1 MALWRAK
8 DKPPVELVVAN
19 LNLTGND
26 RMQDRTYLKQKYRK
40 ISVAL
45 ISNFLILGA
54 MAAVMR
60 PSFETNDDIVFAE
73 LGSGLRGVK
82 DAHLVFQNYGLG
94 MIYRLLYG
102 VTGRLPWYTIVQ
114 YMILFVAFTV
124 VTYVLISRLGEISG
138 LCLFVILACGFGYEG
153 YIHLQFTKTAGIA
166 AAAAV
171 FLLLYLLEQEKY
183 SWWGIAGGIL
193 LAVIAYMYREDQF
206 WASCGL
212 MAGAGLLFLFDLR
225 KYRNKKLRRLGICV
239 LTFGVL
245 LLSVFGVDRWDSSK
259 YRSAEW
265 KEYQEFNQLRS
276 ELLDYGFPD
285 YDSNQKIYEELG
297 ISREAYE
304 LYKSWNFNDTE
315 KFDTEV
321 MKKLVDL
328 KQKRPLTIRTVTA
341 FIRRFPS
348 DLLRMPMFYF
358 FAVFALLWILCGKK
372 DVCSVISVLAECLL
386 LVAVYFYLYYQG
398 RYMVNRVDVGLWFS
412 ACLVMLWIFSSGEVR
427 HMNTKVSVLLCM
439 ICVALGQFMMYTD
452 WRLATSSIPEAR
464 VSQRAV
470 LETIGTDK
478 EHTYLAKSGMLSEIV
493 CYGPFDRM
501 PENLLDNVYWFGGW
515 ECRTPGYTR
524 AMEVHGIINPYRDVV
539 NNENIYLVDD
549 NIDLTLKYIR
559 QYYAE
564 NAEAVFVKTIGN
576 VDVYQITDDS
586 VKKE

>member
-1 MALWRAK
+1 
-8 DKPPVELVVAN
+8 
-19 LNLTGND
+19 
-26 RMQDRTYLKQKYRK
+26 MQDRTYLKQKYRK

-45 ISNFLILGA
+45 ISNLLILGA
-54 MAAVMR
+54 MVAFMR

-114 YMILFVAFTV
+114 YMILFAAFTV

-265 KEYQEFNQLRS
+265 EEYQEFNQLRS

-358 FAVFALLWILCGKK
+358 FAVFALLWLLCGKK

-386 LVAVYFYLYYQG
+386 LVVVYFYLYYQG

-439 ICVALGQFMMYTD
+439 ICVVLGQFMMYKD

-564 NAEAVFVKTIGN
+564 NAQAVFVKTIGN

>member
-1 MALWRAK
+1 
-8 DKPPVELVVAN
+8 
-19 LNLTGND
+19 
-26 RMQDRTYLKQKYRK
+26 MQDRTYLKQKYRK

-45 ISNFLILGA
+45 ISNLLILGA
-54 MAAVMR
+54 MVAFMR

-114 YMILFVAFTV
+114 YMILFAAFTV

-265 KEYQEFNQLRS
+265 EEYQEFNQLRS

-285 YDSNQKIYEELG
+285 YDSNQEIYEELG

-341 FIRRFPS
+341 FLRRFPS

-358 FAVFALLWILCGKK
+358 FAVFAVLWLLCGKK

-386 LVAVYFYLYYQG
+386 LVVVYFYLYYQG

-439 ICVALGQFMMYTD
+439 ICVVLGQFMMYKD

-524 AMEVHGIINPYRDVV
+524 TMEVHGIINPYRDVV

-564 NAEAVFVKTIGN
+564 NAQAVFVKTIGN

>member
-1 MALWRAK
+1 
-8 DKPPVELVVAN
+8 
-19 LNLTGND
+19 
-26 RMQDRTYLKQKYRK
+26 MQDRTYLKQKYRK

-45 ISNFLILGA
+45 ISNLLILGA
-54 MAAVMR
+54 MAAFMR

-114 YMILFVAFTV
+114 YMILFAAFTV

-285 YDSNQKIYEELG
+285 YDSNQEIYEELG

-341 FIRRFPS
+341 FLRRFPS

-358 FAVFALLWILCGKK
+358 FAVFAVLWLLCGKK

-412 ACLVMLWIFSSGEVR
+412 ACLVMLWIFSSGEVKY
-427 HMNTKVSVLLCM
+427 MNTKVSVLLCM
-439 ICVALGQFMMYTD
+439 ICVVLGQFMMYKD

-564 NAEAVFVKTIGN
+564 NAQAVFVKTIGN

>member
-1 MALWRAK
+1 
-8 DKPPVELVVAN
+8 
-19 LNLTGND
+19 
-26 RMQDRTYLKQKYRK
+26 MQDRTYLKQKYRK

-45 ISNFLILGA
+45 ISNLLILGA
-54 MAAVMR
+54 MVAFMR

-114 YMILFVAFTV
+114 YMILFAAFTV

-265 KEYQEFNQLRS
+265 EEYQEFNQLRS

-285 YDSNQKIYEELG
+285 YDSNQEIYEELG

-341 FIRRFPS
+341 FLRRFPS

-358 FAVFALLWILCGKK
+358 FAVFAVLWLLCGKK
-372 DVCSVISVLAECLL
+372 DVFSIISVLAECLL

-439 ICVALGQFMMYTD
+439 ICVVLGQFMMYKD

-564 NAEAVFVKTIGN
+564 NAQAVFVKTIGN

>member
-1 MALWRAK
+1 
-8 DKPPVELVVAN
+8 
-19 LNLTGND
+19 
-26 RMQDRTYLKQKYRK
+26 MQDRTYLKQKYRK
-40 ISVAL
+40 ISVVL

-54 MAAVMR
+54 MAAFMR

-114 YMILFVAFTV
+114 YMILFAAFTV

-166 AAAAV
+166 AVAAV
-171 FLLLYLLEQEKY
+171 FLLFYLLEQEKY

-245 LLSVFGVDRWDSSK
+245 LLSVFGVDRWDFSK

-285 YDSNQKIYEELG
+285 YDSNQEIYEELG

-341 FIRRFPS
+341 FLRRFPS

-358 FAVFALLWILCGKK
+358 FAVFAVLWLLCGKK
-372 DVCSVISVLAECLL
+372 DVFSIISVLAECLL

-427 HMNTKVSVLLCM
+427 YMNTKVSVLLCM
-439 ICVALGQFMMYTD
+439 ICVVLGQFMMYKD

-524 AMEVHGIINPYRDVV
+524 AMEVRGIINPYRDVV
-539 NNENIYLVDD
+539 NNENVYLVDD

>member
-1 MALWRAK
+1 
-8 DKPPVELVVAN
+8 
-19 LNLTGND
+19 
-26 RMQDRTYLKQKYRK
+26 MQDRTYLKQKYRK

-45 ISNFLILGA
+45 ISNLLILGA
-54 MAAVMR
+54 MVAFMR

-114 YMILFVAFTV
+114 YMILFVSFTV

-171 FLLLYLLEQEKY
+171 FLLLHLLEQEKY

-239 LTFGVL
+239 LTFVVL

-265 KEYQEFNQLRS
+265 EEYQEFNQLRS

-285 YDSNQKIYEELG
+285 YDSNQEIYEDLG

-341 FIRRFPS
+341 FLRRFPS

-358 FAVFALLWILCGKK
+358 FAVFAVLWLLCGKK
-372 DVCSVISVLAECLL
+372 DVFSVISVLAECLL

-427 HMNTKVSVLLCM
+427 YMNTKVSVLLCM
-439 ICVALGQFMMYTD
+439 ICVALGQFMMYKD

-515 ECRTPGYTR
+515 ECRTPGYTK

-539 NNENIYLVDD
+539 NNENVYLVDD

-564 NAEAVFVKTIGN
+564 NAQAVFVKTIGN

>member
-1 MALWRAK
+1 
-8 DKPPVELVVAN
+8 
-19 LNLTGND
+19 
-26 RMQDRTYLKQKYRK
+26 MQDRTYLKQKYRK

-45 ISNFLILGA
+45 ISNLLILGA

-114 YMILFVAFTV
+114 YMILFAAFTV

-183 SWWGIAGGIL
+183 SLWGIAGGIL

-285 YDSNQKIYEELG
+285 YDSNQEIYEELG

-341 FIRRFPS
+341 FLRRFPS

-386 LVAVYFYLYYQG
+386 LVVVYFYLYYQG

>member
-1 MALWRAK
+1 
-8 DKPPVELVVAN
+8 
-19 LNLTGND
+19 
-26 RMQDRTYLKQKYRK
+26 
-40 ISVAL
+40 
-45 ISNFLILGA
+45 

-114 YMILFVAFTV
+114 YMILFAAFTV

-171 FLLLYLLEQEKY
+171 FFLLYLLEQEKY
-183 SWWGIAGGIL
+183 SLWGIAGGIL

-285 YDSNQKIYEELG
+285 YDSNQEIYEELG

-328 KQKRPLTIRTVTA
+328 KQKRLLTIRTVTA

-559 QYYAE
+559 KYYAE

>member
-1 MALWRAK
+1 
-8 DKPPVELVVAN
+8 
-19 LNLTGND
+19 
-26 RMQDRTYLKQKYRK
+26 MQDRTYLKQKYRK

-45 ISNFLILGA
+45 ISNLLILGA

-60 PSFETNDDIVFAE
+60 SSFETNDDIVFAE

-114 YMILFVAFTV
+114 YMILFAAFTV

-212 MAGAGLLFLFDLR
+212 MAGAGLLFLFELR

-285 YDSNQKIYEELG
+285 YDSNQEIYEELG

-427 HMNTKVSVLLCM
+427 YMNTKVSVLLCM

-549 NIDLTLKYIR
+549 NIDLTIKYIR

>member
-1 MALWRAK
+1 
-8 DKPPVELVVAN
+8 
-19 LNLTGND
+19 
-26 RMQDRTYLKQKYRK
+26 MQDRTYLKQKYRK

-45 ISNFLILGA
+45 ISNLLILGA
-54 MAAVMR
+54 MAAFMR

-94 MIYRLLYG
+94 MIYRFLYG

-114 YMILFVAFTV
+114 YMILFVSFTV

-138 LCLFVILACGFGYEG
+138 LCLFVILVCGFGYEG

-171 FLLLYLLEQEKY
+171 FLLFHLMEQEKY

-212 MAGAGLLFLFDLR
+212 MAGAGVLFLFDLR
-225 KYRNKKLRRLGICV
+225 KYRNKKLRRIGICV

-285 YDSNQKIYEELG
+285 YDSNQEIYEELG

-341 FIRRFPS
+341 FLRRFPS

-358 FAVFALLWILCGKK
+358 FAVFAVLWLLCGKK
-372 DVCSVISVLAECLL
+372 DVFSVISVLAECLL

-427 HMNTKVSVLLCM
+427 YMNTKVSVLLCM
-439 ICVALGQFMMYTD
+439 ICVALGQFMMYKD

-478 EHTYLAKSGMLSEIV
+478 EHVYLAKSGMLSEIV

-524 AMEVHGIINPYRDVV
+524 AMEAHGIINPYRDVV
-539 NNENIYLVDD
+539 NNETIYLVDD

-564 NAEAVFVKTIGN
+564 NAQAVFVKTIGN

>member
-1 MALWRAK
+1 
-8 DKPPVELVVAN
+8 
-19 LNLTGND
+19 
-26 RMQDRTYLKQKYRK
+26 MQDRTYLKQKYRK

-45 ISNFLILGA
+45 ISNLLILGA
-54 MAAVMR
+54 MAAFMR

-114 YMILFVAFTV
+114 YMILFAAFTV
-124 VTYVLISRLGEISG
+124 VTYVLMSRLGEISG

-285 YDSNQKIYEELG
+285 YDSNQEIYEELG

-328 KQKRPLTIRTVTA
+328 KQKRPLTIRTVNA
-341 FIRRFPS
+341 FLRRFPS

-576 VDVYQITDDS
+576 VDVYQIIDDS

>member
-1 MALWRAK
+1 
-8 DKPPVELVVAN
+8 
-19 LNLTGND
+19 
-26 RMQDRTYLKQKYRK
+26 MQDRTYLKQKYRK

-45 ISNFLILGA
+45 ISNLLILGA
-54 MAAVMR
+54 MAAFMR

-114 YMILFVAFTV
+114 YMILFAAFTV

-285 YDSNQKIYEELG
+285 YDSNQEIYEELG

-341 FIRRFPS
+341 FLRRFPS

-358 FAVFALLWILCGKK
+358 FAVFAVLWLLCGKK

-576 VDVYQITDDS
+576 VDVYQIIDDS

>member
-1 MALWRAK
+1 
-8 DKPPVELVVAN
+8 
-19 LNLTGND
+19 
-26 RMQDRTYLKQKYRK
+26 MQDRTYLKQKYRK

-45 ISNFLILGA
+45 ISNLLILGA
-54 MAAVMR
+54 MAAFMR

-114 YMILFVAFTV
+114 YMILFAAFTV

-225 KYRNKKLRRLGICV
+225 KYRNKKLRRLEICV

-285 YDSNQKIYEELG
+285 YDSNQEIYEELG

-341 FIRRFPS
+341 FLRRFPS

-358 FAVFALLWILCGKK
+358 FAVFAVLWLLCGKK

-412 ACLVMLWIFSSGEVR
+412 ACLVMLWIFSSEEVR
-427 HMNTKVSVLLCM
+427 YMNTKVSVLLCM
-439 ICVALGQFMMYTD
+439 ICVVLGQFMMYKD

-524 AMEVHGIINPYRDVV
+524 AMEVHGIINLYRDVV
-539 NNENIYLVDD
+539 NNENVYLVDD

>member
-1 MALWRAK
+1 
-8 DKPPVELVVAN
+8 
-19 LNLTGND
+19 
-26 RMQDRTYLKQKYRK
+26 MQDRTYLKQKYRK

-45 ISNFLILGA
+45 ISNLLILGA
-54 MAAVMR
+54 MAAFMR

-124 VTYVLISRLGEISG
+124 VTYGLISRLGEISG

-212 MAGAGLLFLFDLR
+212 MAGAGVLFLFDLR
-225 KYRNKKLRRLGICV
+225 KYRNKKLRRIGICV

-285 YDSNQKIYEELG
+285 YDSNQEIYEELG

-341 FIRRFPS
+341 FLRRFPS

-358 FAVFALLWILCGKK
+358 FAVFAVLWLLCGKK
-372 DVCSVISVLAECLL
+372 DVFSVISVLAECLL

-412 ACLVMLWIFSSGEVR
+412 VCLVMLWIFSSGEVR
-427 HMNTKVSVLLCM
+427 YMNTKVSVLLCI
-439 ICVALGQFMMYTD
+439 ICVVLGQFMMYKD
-452 WRLATSSIPEAR
+452 WRLVTSSIPEAR
-464 VSQRAV
+464 VNQRAV

-478 EHTYLAKSGMLSEIV
+478 EHVYLAKSGMLSEIV

-524 AMEVHGIINPYRDVV
+524 AMEAHGIINPYRDVV
-539 NNENIYLVDD
+539 NNETIYLVDD

-564 NAEAVFVKTIGN
+564 NAQAVFVKTIGN

>member
-1 MALWRAK
+1 
-8 DKPPVELVVAN
+8 
-19 LNLTGND
+19 
-26 RMQDRTYLKQKYRK
+26 MQDRTYLKQKYRK

-54 MAAVMR
+54 MAAFMR

-114 YMILFVAFTV
+114 YMILFAAFTV

-285 YDSNQKIYEELG
+285 YDSNQEIYEELG

-341 FIRRFPS
+341 FLRRFPS

-358 FAVFALLWILCGKK
+358 FAVFAVLWLLCGKK
-372 DVCSVISVLAECLL
+372 DVFSIISVLAECLL

-427 HMNTKVSVLLCM
+427 YMNTKVSVLLCM
-439 ICVALGQFMMYTD
+439 ICVVLGQFMMYKD

-515 ECRTPGYTR
+515 ECWTPGYTR

>member
-1 MALWRAK
+1 
-8 DKPPVELVVAN
+8 
-19 LNLTGND
+19 
-26 RMQDRTYLKQKYRK
+26 MQDRTYLKQKYRK

-45 ISNFLILGA
+45 ISNLLILGA
-54 MAAVMR
+54 MAAFMR

-114 YMILFVAFTV
+114 YMILFAAFTV

-265 KEYQEFNQLRS
+265 EEYQEFNQLRS

-285 YDSNQKIYEELG
+285 YDSNQEIYEELG

-341 FIRRFPS
+341 FLRRFPS

-358 FAVFALLWILCGKK
+358 FAVFAVLWLLCGKK

-386 LVAVYFYLYYQG
+386 LVVVYFYLYYQG

-439 ICVALGQFMMYTD
+439 ICVVLGQFMMYKD

-564 NAEAVFVKTIGN
+564 NAQAVFVKTIGN

>member
-1 MALWRAK
+1 
-8 DKPPVELVVAN
+8 
-19 LNLTGND
+19 
-26 RMQDRTYLKQKYRK
+26 MQDRTYLKQKYRK

-45 ISNFLILGA
+45 ISNLLILGA
-54 MAAVMR
+54 MAAFMR

-114 YMILFVAFTV
+114 YMILFAAFTV

-225 KYRNKKLRRLGICV
+225 KYRNKKFRRLGICV

-285 YDSNQKIYEELG
+285 YDSNQEIYEELG

-328 KQKRPLTIRTVTA
+328 KQKRSLTIRTVTA

>member
-1 MALWRAK
+1 
-8 DKPPVELVVAN
+8 
-19 LNLTGND
+19 
-26 RMQDRTYLKQKYRK
+26 MQDRTYLKQKYRK

-45 ISNFLILGA
+45 ISNLLILGVMVA
-54 MAAVMR
+54 FMR

-114 YMILFVAFTV
+114 YMILFAAFTV

-539 NNENIYLVDD
+539 NNENVYLVDD

>member
-1 MALWRAK
+1 
-8 DKPPVELVVAN
+8 
-19 LNLTGND
+19 
-26 RMQDRTYLKQKYRK
+26 MQDRTYLKQKYRK

-45 ISNFLILGA
+45 ISNLLILGA
-54 MAAVMR
+54 MAAFMR

-114 YMILFVAFTV
+114 YMILFAAFTV

-225 KYRNKKLRRLGICV
+225 KYRNKKLRRLEICV

-285 YDSNQKIYEELG
+285 YDSNQEIYEELG

-341 FIRRFPS
+341 FLRRFPS

-358 FAVFALLWILCGKK
+358 FAVFAVLWLLCGKK

-439 ICVALGQFMMYTD
+439 ICVVLGQFMMYKD

-524 AMEVHGIINPYRDVV
+524 AMEVRGIINPYRDVV
-539 NNENIYLVDD
+539 NNENVYLVDD

>member
-1 MALWRAK
+1 
-8 DKPPVELVVAN
+8 
-19 LNLTGND
+19 
-26 RMQDRTYLKQKYRK
+26 MQDRTYLKQKYRK

-45 ISNFLILGA
+45 ISNLLILGA
-54 MAAVMR
+54 MAAFMR

-94 MIYRLLYG
+94 MIYRFLYG

-114 YMILFVAFTV
+114 YMILFAAFTV
-124 VTYVLISRLGEISG
+124 VTYVLISRLGKISG
-138 LCLFVILACGFGYEG
+138 LCLFVILVCGFGYEG

-171 FLLLYLLEQEKY
+171 FLLLHLLEQEKY

-239 LTFGVL
+239 LTFVVL

-285 YDSNQKIYEELG
+285 YDSNQEIYEELG

-348 DLLRMPMFYF
+348 DLLRMPMFYS

-372 DVCSVISVLAECLL
+372 DVFSVISVLAECLL

-412 ACLVMLWIFSSGEVR
+412 VCLVMLWIFSSGEVR
-427 HMNTKVSVLLCM
+427 YMNTKMSVLLCM
-439 ICVALGQFMMYTD
+439 ICVVLGQFMMYKD

-478 EHTYLAKSGMLSEIV
+478 EHVYLAKSGMLSEIV

-515 ECRTPGYTR
+515 ECRTPGYTK
-524 AMEVHGIINPYRDVV
+524 AMEAHGIINPYRDVV

-564 NAEAVFVKTIGN
+564 NAQAVFVKTIGN

>member
-1 MALWRAK
+1 
-8 DKPPVELVVAN
+8 
-19 LNLTGND
+19 
-26 RMQDRTYLKQKYRK
+26 MQDRTYLKQKYRK

-45 ISNFLILGA
+45 ISNLLILGA

-94 MIYRLLYG
+94 MIYRFLYG

-114 YMILFVAFTV
+114 YMILFAAFTV

-171 FLLLYLLEQEKY
+171 FLLLHLLEQEKY
-183 SWWGIAGGIL
+183 SWRGIAGGIL

-285 YDSNQKIYEELG
+285 YDSNQEIYEELG
-297 ISREAYE
+297 ISREAYK

-341 FIRRFPS
+341 FLRRFPS

-358 FAVFALLWILCGKK
+358 FAVFAVLWLLCGKK
-372 DVCSVISVLAECLL
+372 DVFSVISVLAECLL

-427 HMNTKVSVLLCM
+427 YMNTKVSVLLCM

>member
-1 MALWRAK
+1 
-8 DKPPVELVVAN
+8 
-19 LNLTGND
+19 
-26 RMQDRTYLKQKYRK
+26 MQDRTYLKQKYRK

-45 ISNFLILGA
+45 ISNLLILGA
-54 MAAVMR
+54 MVAFMR

-94 MIYRLLYG
+94 IIYRLLYG

-114 YMILFVAFTV
+114 YMILFAAFTV

-265 KEYQEFNQLRS
+265 EEYQEFNQLRS

-285 YDSNQKIYEELG
+285 YDSNQEIYEELG

-341 FIRRFPS
+341 FLRRFPS

-358 FAVFALLWILCGKK
+358 FAVFAVLWLLCGKK

-386 LVAVYFYLYYQG
+386 LVVVYFYLYYQG

-439 ICVALGQFMMYTD
+439 ICVVLGQFMMYKD

>member
-1 MALWRAK
+1 
-8 DKPPVELVVAN
+8 
-19 LNLTGND
+19 
-26 RMQDRTYLKQKYRK
+26 MQDRTYLKQKYRK

-45 ISNFLILGA
+45 ISNLLILGA

-114 YMILFVAFTV
+114 YMILFAAFTV

-212 MAGAGLLFLFDLR
+212 MAGAGLLFLFELR

-259 YRSAEW
+259 YRSVEW

-285 YDSNQKIYEELG
+285 YDSNQEIYEELG

-539 NNENIYLVDD
+539 NNENVYLVDD

-576 VDVYQITDDS
+576 VDVYQIIDDS

>member
-1 MALWRAK
+1 
-8 DKPPVELVVAN
+8 
-19 LNLTGND
+19 
-26 RMQDRTYLKQKYRK
+26 MQDRTYLKKKYRK

-54 MAAVMR
+54 MAAFMR

-114 YMILFVAFTV
+114 YMILFAAFTV

-265 KEYQEFNQLRS
+265 EEYQEFNQLRS

-285 YDSNQKIYEELG
+285 YDSNQEIYEELG

-341 FIRRFPS
+341 FLRRFPS

-358 FAVFALLWILCGKK
+358 FAVFAVLWLLCGKK

-386 LVAVYFYLYYQG
+386 LVVVYFYLYYQG

-439 ICVALGQFMMYTD
+439 ICVVLGQFMMYKD

-564 NAEAVFVKTIGN
+564 NAQAVFVKTIGN

>member
-1 MALWRAK
+1 
-8 DKPPVELVVAN
+8 
-19 LNLTGND
+19 
-26 RMQDRTYLKQKYRK
+26 MQDRTYLKQKYRK
-40 ISVAL
+40 ISVVL

-54 MAAVMR
+54 MAAFMR

-138 LCLFVILACGFGYEG
+138 LCLFVILVCGFGYEG

-285 YDSNQKIYEELG
+285 YDSNQEIYEELG

-341 FIRRFPS
+341 FLRRFPS

-358 FAVFALLWILCGKK
+358 FAVFAVLWLLCGKK
-372 DVCSVISVLAECLL
+372 DVFSIISVLAECLL

-427 HMNTKVSVLLCM
+427 YMNTKVSVLLCM
-439 ICVALGQFMMYTD
+439 ICVVLGQFMMYKD

-524 AMEVHGIINPYRDVV
+524 VMEVHGIINPYRDVV

>member
-1 MALWRAK
+1 
-8 DKPPVELVVAN
+8 
-19 LNLTGND
+19 
-26 RMQDRTYLKQKYRK
+26 MQDRTYLKQKYRK

-45 ISNFLILGA
+45 ISNLLILGA

-114 YMILFVAFTV
+114 YMILFAAFTV

-212 MAGAGLLFLFDLR
+212 MAGAGLLFLFELR

-285 YDSNQKIYEELG
+285 YDSNQEIYEELG

>member
-1 MALWRAK
+1 
-8 DKPPVELVVAN
+8 
-19 LNLTGND
+19 
-26 RMQDRTYLKQKYRK
+26 MQDRTYLKQKYRK

-54 MAAVMR
+54 MAAFMR

-94 MIYRLLYG
+94 MIYRLLHG

-114 YMILFVAFTV
+114 YMILFAAFTV

-285 YDSNQKIYEELG
+285 YDSNQEIYEELG

-341 FIRRFPS
+341 FLRRFPS

-358 FAVFALLWILCGKK
+358 FAVFAVLWLLCGKK
-372 DVCSVISVLAECLL
+372 DVFSIISVLAECLL

-427 HMNTKVSVLLCM
+427 YMNTKVSVLLCM
-439 ICVALGQFMMYTD
+439 ICVVLGQFMMYKD

>member
-1 MALWRAK
+1 
-8 DKPPVELVVAN
+8 
-19 LNLTGND
+19 
-26 RMQDRTYLKQKYRK
+26 MQDRTYLKQKYRK

-45 ISNFLILGA
+45 ISNLLILGA

-114 YMILFVAFTV
+114 YMILFAAFTV

-171 FLLLYLLEQEKY
+171 FFLLYLLEQEKY

-225 KYRNKKLRRLGICV
+225 KYSNKKLRRLGICV

-285 YDSNQKIYEELG
+285 YDSNQEIYEELG

-328 KQKRPLTIRTVTA
+328 KQKRLLTIRTVTA

>member
-1 MALWRAK
+1 
-8 DKPPVELVVAN
+8 
-19 LNLTGND
+19 
-26 RMQDRTYLKQKYRK
+26 MQDRTYLKQKYRK
-40 ISVAL
+40 ISVVL

-54 MAAVMR
+54 MAAFMR

-114 YMILFVAFTV
+114 YMILFAAFTV

-358 FAVFALLWILCGKK
+358 FAVFAVLWLLCGKK
-372 DVCSVISVLAECLL
+372 DVFSIISVLAECLL

-427 HMNTKVSVLLCM
+427 HMNTNVSVLLCM

-539 NNENIYLVDD
+539 NNENVYLVDD

-576 VDVYQITDDS
+576 VDVYQIIDDS

>member
-1 MALWRAK
+1 
-8 DKPPVELVVAN
+8 
-19 LNLTGND
+19 
-26 RMQDRTYLKQKYRK
+26 MQDRTYLKQKYRK

-54 MAAVMR
+54 MAAFMR

-114 YMILFVAFTV
+114 YMILFAAFTV

-285 YDSNQKIYEELG
+285 YDSNQEIYEELG

-341 FIRRFPS
+341 FLRRFPS

-358 FAVFALLWILCGKK
+358 FAVFAVLWLLCGKK

-412 ACLVMLWIFSSGEVR
+412 ACLVMLWIFSSGEVKY
-427 HMNTKVSVLLCM
+427 MNTKVSVLLCM
-439 ICVALGQFMMYTD
+439 ICVVLGQFMMYKD

-564 NAEAVFVKTIGN
+564 NAQAVFVKTIGN

>member
-1 MALWRAK
+1 
-8 DKPPVELVVAN
+8 
-19 LNLTGND
+19 
-26 RMQDRTYLKQKYRK
+26 MQDRTYLKQKYRK

-54 MAAVMR
+54 MAAFMR

-114 YMILFVAFTV
+114 YMILFAAFTV

-285 YDSNQKIYEELG
+285 YDSNQEIYEELG

-341 FIRRFPS
+341 FLRRFPS

-358 FAVFALLWILCGKK
+358 FAVFAVLWLLCGKK
-372 DVCSVISVLAECLL
+372 DVFSIISVLAECLL

-427 HMNTKVSVLLCM
+427 YMNTKVSVLLCM
-439 ICVALGQFMMYTD
+439 ICVVLGQFMMYKD

-524 AMEVHGIINPYRDVV
+524 AMEVHGIINLYRDVV
-539 NNENIYLVDD
+539 NNENVYLVDD

>member
-1 MALWRAK
+1 
-8 DKPPVELVVAN
+8 
-19 LNLTGND
+19 
-26 RMQDRTYLKQKYRK
+26 MQDRTYLKQKYRK

-45 ISNFLILGA
+45 ISNLLILGA
-54 MAAVMR
+54 MAAFMR

-114 YMILFVAFTV
+114 YMILFAAFTV

-285 YDSNQKIYEELG
+285 YDSNQEIYEELG

-341 FIRRFPS
+341 FLRRFPS

-358 FAVFALLWILCGKK
+358 FAVFAVLWRLCGKK
-372 DVCSVISVLAECLL
+372 DVFSIISVLAECLL

-427 HMNTKVSVLLCM
+427 YMNTKVSVLLCM
-439 ICVALGQFMMYTD
+439 ICVVLGQFMMYKD

-524 AMEVHGIINPYRDVV
+524 AMEVRGIINPYRDVV
-539 NNENIYLVDD
+539 NNENVYLVDD

>member
-1 MALWRAK
+1 
-8 DKPPVELVVAN
+8 
-19 LNLTGND
+19 
-26 RMQDRTYLKQKYRK
+26 MQDRTYLKQKYRK
-40 ISVAL
+40 ISEAL
-45 ISNFLILGA
+45 ISNLLILGA
-54 MAAVMR
+54 MAAFMR

-94 MIYRLLYG
+94 MIYRFLYG

-138 LCLFVILACGFGYEG
+138 LCLFVILVCGFGYEG

-171 FLLLYLLEQEKY
+171 FLLLHLLEQEKY

-285 YDSNQKIYEELG
+285 YDSNQEIYEELG

-341 FIRRFPS
+341 FLRRFPS

-358 FAVFALLWILCGKK
+358 FAVFAVLWLLCGKK
-372 DVCSVISVLAECLL
+372 DVFSVISVLAECLL

-412 ACLVMLWIFSSGEVR
+412 VCLVMLWIFSSGEVR
-427 HMNTKVSVLLCM
+427 YMNTKVSVLLCM
-439 ICVALGQFMMYTD
+439 ICVVLGQFMMYKD

-524 AMEVHGIINPYRDVV
+524 AMEAHGIINPYRDVV

>member
-1 MALWRAK
+1 
-8 DKPPVELVVAN
+8 
-19 LNLTGND
+19 
-26 RMQDRTYLKQKYRK
+26 MQDRTYLKQKYRK

-54 MAAVMR
+54 MAAFMR

-114 YMILFVAFTV
+114 YMILFAAFTV

-285 YDSNQKIYEELG
+285 YDSNQEIYEELG

-341 FIRRFPS
+341 FLRRFPS

-358 FAVFALLWILCGKK
+358 FAVFAVLWLLCGKK
-372 DVCSVISVLAECLL
+372 DVFSIISVLAECLL

-427 HMNTKVSVLLCM
+427 YMNTKVSVLLCM
-439 ICVALGQFMMYTD
+439 ICVVLGQFMMYKD

-564 NAEAVFVKTIGN
+564 NAQAVFVKTIGN

>member
-1 MALWRAK
+1 
-8 DKPPVELVVAN
+8 
-19 LNLTGND
+19 
-26 RMQDRTYLKQKYRK
+26 MQDRTYLKQKYRK

-45 ISNFLILGA
+45 ISNLLILGA
-54 MAAVMR
+54 MAAFMR
-60 PSFETNDDIVFAE
+60 PSFETHDDIVFAE

-114 YMILFVAFTV
+114 YMILFAAFTV

-225 KYRNKKLRRLGICV
+225 KYRNKKLRRLEICV

-285 YDSNQKIYEELG
+285 YDSNQEIYEELG

-341 FIRRFPS
+341 FLRRFPS

-358 FAVFALLWILCGKK
+358 FAVFAVLWLLCGKK
-372 DVCSVISVLAECLL
+372 DVFSIISVLAECLL

-427 HMNTKVSVLLCM
+427 YMNTKVSVLLCM
-439 ICVALGQFMMYTD
+439 ICVVLGQFMMYKD

-524 AMEVHGIINPYRDVV
+524 AMEVRGIINPYRDVV
-539 NNENIYLVDD
+539 NNENVYLVDD

>member
-1 MALWRAK
+1 
-8 DKPPVELVVAN
+8 
-19 LNLTGND
+19 
-26 RMQDRTYLKQKYRK
+26 MQDRTYLKQKYRK
-40 ISVAL
+40 ISVVL
-45 ISNFLILGA
+45 ISNLLILGA
-54 MAAVMR
+54 MAAFMR

-114 YMILFVAFTV
+114 YMILFAAFTV

-212 MAGAGLLFLFDLR
+212 MAGAGLLFLFELR

-285 YDSNQKIYEELG
+285 YDSNQEIYEELG

-427 HMNTKVSVLLCM
+427 YMNTKVSVLLCM

>member
-1 MALWRAK
+1 
-8 DKPPVELVVAN
+8 
-19 LNLTGND
+19 
-26 RMQDRTYLKQKYRK
+26 MQDRTYLKQKYRK

-45 ISNFLILGA
+45 ISNLLILGA
-54 MAAVMR
+54 MVAFMR

-114 YMILFVAFTV
+114 YMILFAAFTV

-265 KEYQEFNQLRS
+265 EEYQEFNRLRS

-285 YDSNQKIYEELG
+285 YDSNQEIYEELG

-341 FIRRFPS
+341 FLRRFPS

-358 FAVFALLWILCGKK
+358 FAVFAVLWLLCGKK

-386 LVAVYFYLYYQG
+386 LVVVYFYLYYQG

-439 ICVALGQFMMYTD
+439 ICVVLGQFMMYKD

-564 NAEAVFVKTIGN
+564 NAQAVFVKTIGN

>member
-1 MALWRAK
+1 
-8 DKPPVELVVAN
+8 
-19 LNLTGND
+19 
-26 RMQDRTYLKQKYRK
+26 MQDRTYLKQKYRK

-45 ISNFLILGA
+45 ISNLLILGA
-54 MAAVMR
+54 MAAFMR

-94 MIYRLLYG
+94 MIYRFLYG

-114 YMILFVAFTV
+114 YMILFVSFTV

-138 LCLFVILACGFGYEG
+138 LCLFVILVCGFGYEG

-171 FLLLYLLEQEKY
+171 FLLFHLMEQEKY

-212 MAGAGLLFLFDLR
+212 MAGAGVLFLFDLR
-225 KYRNKKLRRLGICV
+225 KYRNKKLRRIGICV

-285 YDSNQKIYEELG
+285 YDSNQEIYEELG

-341 FIRRFPS
+341 FLRRFPS

-358 FAVFALLWILCGKK
+358 FAVFAVLWLLCGKK
-372 DVCSVISVLAECLL
+372 DVFSVISVLAECLL

-427 HMNTKVSVLLCM
+427 YMNTKVSVLLCM
-439 ICVALGQFMMYTD
+439 ICVALGQFMMYKD

-478 EHTYLAKSGMLSEIV
+478 EHVYLAKSGMLSEIV

-539 NNENIYLVDD
+539 NNETIYLVDD

-564 NAEAVFVKTIGN
+564 NAQAVFVKTIGN

>member
-1 MALWRAK
+1 
-8 DKPPVELVVAN
+8 
-19 LNLTGND
+19 
-26 RMQDRTYLKQKYRK
+26 MQDRTYLKQKYRK
-40 ISVAL
+40 ISVPL

-54 MAAVMR
+54 MAAFMR

-102 VTGRLPWYTIVQ
+102 ATGRLPWYTIVQ
-114 YMILFVAFTV
+114 YMILFAAFTV

-285 YDSNQKIYEELG
+285 YDSNQEIYEELG

-321 MKKLVDL
+321 MKKLVNL

-341 FIRRFPS
+341 FLRRFPS

-358 FAVFALLWILCGKK
+358 FAVFAVLWLLCGKK
-372 DVCSVISVLAECLL
+372 DIFSVISVLAECLL

-427 HMNTKVSVLLCM
+427 YMNTKVSVLLCM
-439 ICVALGQFMMYTD
+439 ICVVLGQFMMYKD

-478 EHTYLAKSGMLSEIV
+478 EHTYLAKSGVLSEIV

-515 ECRTPGYTR
+515 ECRTPGYTG